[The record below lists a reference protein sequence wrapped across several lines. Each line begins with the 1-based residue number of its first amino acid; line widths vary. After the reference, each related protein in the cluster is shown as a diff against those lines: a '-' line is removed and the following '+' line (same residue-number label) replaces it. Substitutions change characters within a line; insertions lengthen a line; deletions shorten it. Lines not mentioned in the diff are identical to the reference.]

1 MTATELGATLIAAP
15 PLVSTIA
22 PTDGGG
28 DDGEHRDAGH
38 GRPPREAALT
48 MPLDD

>member
-1 MTATELGATLIAAP
+1 MTATELGANADRG
-15 PLVSTIA
+15 
-22 PTDGGG
+22 PTAGEHDRPDDGGG
-28 DDGEHRDAGH
+28 DNGEHRDAGH